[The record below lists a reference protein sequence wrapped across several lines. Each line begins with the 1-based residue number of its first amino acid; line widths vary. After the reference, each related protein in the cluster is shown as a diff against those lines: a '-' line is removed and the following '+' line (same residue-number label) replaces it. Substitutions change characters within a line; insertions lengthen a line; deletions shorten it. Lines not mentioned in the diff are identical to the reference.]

1 MLLFKNSCISV
12 CPFFRKALPAFTI
25 FVIFATLQSNRAN
38 AQNFELGAG
47 GGIMLYKGDL
57 APGLMPKFVRPAGQI
72 FIRHN
77 PGRAVSL
84 KYSFALGKIFADDR
98 EVNNNFANQRNYS
111 FNSRITEVAATAE
124 YNFLDYRSDK
134 SRKPFSPYL
143 FGGIAVFKFD
153 PVENLLPDYKL
164 MQIALPFGVGVKYVL
179 AGQWN
184 LGLEFGARKTFT
196 DYLDNLGGDIN
207 TTSKFGNGNP
217 NNKDMY
223 VYSALSISYT
233 FYKIRCPNFY

>member
-1 MLLFKNSCISV
+1 MLVFKDICV
-12 CPFFRKALPAFTI
+12 FFCFFFRKAPPAFI
-25 FVIFATLQSNRAN
+25 VFLILITLYSKQAN

-57 APGLMPKFVRPAGQI
+57 APGLTPKFVRPAAQI

-77 PGRAVSL
+77 PGRAISL
-84 KYSFALGKIFADDR
+84 KYSFALGKIFADDS
-98 EVNNNFANQRNYS
+98 ETNNNFANRRNFS
-111 FNSRITEVAATAE
+111 FNTRITEAAATAE

-143 FGGIAVFKFD
+143 FAGIAVFKFD

-164 MQIALPFGVGVKYVL
+164 TQIALPFGVGLKYVL

-196 DYLDNLGGDIN
+196 DYLDNLGGDLN
-207 TTSKFGNGNP
+207 TASKFGNGNP

-223 VYSALSISYT
+223 VYAALSVSYT